1 VAVAVVGE
9 GPLAAVHFT
18 DRAVRDYRDVLAA
31 DRGLLGRVNALLV
44 TNGVLAQLS
53 TKLYLSTA
61 HSDEDID
68 ACVDAFDRALA

>member
-1 VAVAVVGE
+1 M
-9 GPLAAVHFT
+9 
-18 DRAVRDYRDVLAA
+18 
-31 DRGLLGRVNALLV
+31 LGRVNARLIA
-44 TNGVLAQLS
+44 NGVLAQLS